1 MEFLWYLG
9 RISLSGGFV
18 NTFGSAPGSPSLWEW
33 SFGVS
38 PSKERSRSLPD
49 PFPGKSSCKHGI
61 RFCWALLSLNLDD
74 PSAFPVPFFLWIVLL
89 AFLGLSKVLVVKFI
103 CSKSQC
109 DLCFLHH
116 RQGFCDCSF
125 ISLSYFHSFD
135 FILHFK
141 TRGLIRNHFHFVIES
156 PFLNLNLFFFIFLIP
171 PTEYQH
177 FLVTWNS
184 FSRNISLR
192 CCALGAAKLRI
203 CFPLA
208 VAPADCPIPCVM
220 GISCHPAQEIKQ
232 GGNVIRLYQF
242 IGFSNSIPCEAA
254 WEHQGNALVLLTA
267 GQDWA
272 GKELRPGICG
282 NSKQIPL
289 FPEPGKL
296 NQQCWLQKSWTKWVQ
311 PTSPCLIP
319 VWTCRLW
326 Q

>member
-1 MEFLWYLG
+1 MWPLLSTPQTRILWLFFHFTLLFPFLWFY
-9 RISLSGGFV
+9 
-18 NTFGSAPGSPSLWEW
+18 
-33 SFGVS
+33 
-38 PSKERSRSLPD
+38 
-49 PFPGKSSCKHGI
+49 
-61 RFCWALLSLNLDD
+61 
-74 PSAFPVPFFLWIVLL
+74 
-89 AFLGLSKVLVVKFI
+89 
-103 CSKSQC
+103 
-109 DLCFLHH
+109 
-116 RQGFCDCSF
+116 
-125 ISLSYFHSFD
+125 
-135 FILHFK
+135 
-141 TRGLIRNHFHFVIES
+141 S
-156 PFLNLNLFFFIFLIP
+156 PFQNKRLNKKSFPFRDWVPIFEFKPIFLIP

-184 FSRNISLR
+184 FSRNISFR

-220 GISCHPAQEIKQ
+220 GISCHPAREIKQ
-232 GGNVIRLYQF
+232 GGKVIRLYQF

-254 WEHQGNALVLLTA
+254 WEHPGNALVLLTA

-272 GKELRPGICG
+272 GKELRPRMCG

-289 FPEPGKL
+289 FPEPGNL